1 MKFKKIKAIET
12 PYQGIKEKEYQIEK
26 RRLQVELL
34 KIQQIIVSNNERM
47 VIVFEGRDAAGKGS
61 TIKRFN
67 ENLMPAHFRT
77 IELGIPSKKES
88 KNWFRRYGQH
98 MPAGG
103 EIVFFDRSWYTR
115 AMIEPAMGYCSESQ
129 YKYFM
134 KKVLKWEHQLMDEGT
149 LLVKF
154 YLSISEDTQLFR
166 FEDRI
171 KNPLTFWKFS
181 NNDLKARQKWHIFT
195 KFKEQMFGRTSSVKS
210 PWIVINANKKKEA
223 RLTSMLHLVRLCGNQ
238 NFEPLTGVDVI
249 KTQSIDIAGVK
260 FDGVS
265 MKQIAVLDELKS

>member
-195 KFKEQMFGRTSSVKS
+195 KFKEQMFARTSSIKS

-223 RLTSMLHLVRLCGNQ
+223 RLTSMLHLVRLCGNKD
-238 NFEPLTGVDVI
+238 FEPLTGVDVI

-260 FDGVS
+260 FDGLS
-265 MKQIAVLDELKS
+265 MKQIAVLDELKN